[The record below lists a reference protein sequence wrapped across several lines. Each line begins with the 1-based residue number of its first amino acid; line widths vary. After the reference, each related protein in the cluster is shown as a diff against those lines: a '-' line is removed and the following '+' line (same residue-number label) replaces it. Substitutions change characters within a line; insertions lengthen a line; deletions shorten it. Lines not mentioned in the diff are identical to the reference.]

1 MPYDLFTGQLL
12 GPVALTAGLIIV
24 LLAKLQGYWFSKG
37 EYLRE
42 VHRANRHEQRADRL
56 VVALLKLQGAT
67 DAMLSAVQDGQ
78 NKPEEVADWP

>member
-1 MPYDLFTGQLL
+1 LPYDLFTGQLL

-24 LLAKLQGYWFSKG
+24 LLAKLQGYWFTKA

-42 VHRANRHEQRADRL
+42 VRRANRQEQRADRL

-67 DAMLSAVQDGQ
+67 EAMVTAVTDGQ
-78 NKPEEVADWP
+78 NRPEENAEWP